1 VKMAT
6 TFEDLG
12 RRLKEER
19 ERLNRALEQVRA
31 SAPPMGE
38 AKEGSPYG
46 KKEEGATEAYELEKR
61 LALEKRLVDQL
72 ADVEH
77 ALAKIEKGTYGICDI
92 CGQPVEV
99 ARLEVLPQAN
109 LCLTCKARQAKYGKG
124 KFPPR

>member
-1 VKMAT
+1 MAT

-12 RRLKEER
+12 RRLKEEK
-19 ERLNRALEQVRA
+19 ERLNKALELIRA

-46 KKEEGATEAYELEKR
+46 KKEEGATEAFELEKR
-61 LALEKRLVDQL
+61 LALEKRLMDQL

-77 ALAKIEKGTYGICDI
+77 ALVKIEKGTYGICDI
-92 CGQPVEV
+92 CGRAVEM

-109 LCLTCKARQAKYGKG
+109 LCLTCKAGQAKYGKG
-124 KFPPR
+124 KLPTR

>member
-1 VKMAT
+1 MAT

-12 RRLKEER
+12 RRLREEK
-19 ERLNRALEQVRA
+19 ERLNKALDQVRA

-61 LALEKRLVDQL
+61 LALEKRFMDQL

-77 ALAKIEKGTYGICDI
+77 ALAKIEKGTYGICDG
-92 CGQPVEV
+92 CGQAVEK

-109 LCLTCKARQAKYGKG
+109 LCLACKARQSKYGKG
-124 KFPPR
+124 KLPPR